1 MLLHIFTPNILS
13 LKLSAHNQICFLR
26 YSFTLEF
33 YLPISKDFTY
43 ELTDRE
49 VRIKLTKKEPDWW
62 PRLLYEQKKLPW
74 LRVDFDRIK

>member
-1 MLLHIFTPNILS
+1 MLSKYLS
-13 LKLSAHNQICFLR
+13 TSLYLIQIWFSR

-33 YLPISKDFTY
+33 YLPISRDFTY

>member
-1 MLLHIFTPNILS
+1 M
-13 LKLSAHNQICFLR
+13 
-26 YSFTLEF
+26 F

-62 PRLLYEQKKLPW
+62 PRLLYEHKKLPW

>member
-1 MLLHIFTPNILS
+1 M
-13 LKLSAHNQICFLR
+13 
-26 YSFTLEF
+26 
-33 YLPISKDFTY
+33 PISRDFTY